1 MTKRSLVSTV
11 VLGIVTLAAGPGLAD
26 VAQSPSMQHRG
37 DYLPWRGGGFGGYA
51 VSGPASSQQ
60 QPQVYDI
67 APAVAQAA
75 FSGAEYDN
83 RWVGLQ
89 VMLER
94 ARSDFYLSADYLA
107 ARKEVAEAQRAYD
120 SAADGVLSRLA
131 NDKNY
136 RDLIEQRTEEQ
147 IALKSTGVGSGL
159 RNAVAA
165 EKLRYGSMVSRMEA
179 FALANDSGVQDAR
192 KRLVA
197 AQEAM
202 TLKGEQFESQLFRQP
217 EVAGARESME
227 EARANK
233 AGAEGY
239 LRGAVI
245 TRADQIDV
253 NAQMYGGNSILI
265 GCWNPYYRGYFGFG
279 GY

>member
-1 MTKRSLVSTV
+1 
-11 VLGIVTLAAGPGLAD
+11 
-26 VAQSPSMQHRG
+26 
-37 DYLPWRGGGFGGYA
+37 
-51 VSGPASSQQ
+51 
-60 QPQVYDI
+60 
-67 APAVAQAA
+67 
-75 FSGAEYDN
+75 
-83 RWVGLQ
+83 
-89 VMLER
+89 MLER
-94 ARSDFYLSADYLA
+94 ARGDFYISADYLA
-107 ARKEVAEAQRAYD
+107 ARKEVADAQRVYD
-120 SAADGVLSRLA
+120 SATDSVLARLA

-165 EKLRYGSMVSRMEA
+165 EKLRYGTMVSRMEA

-192 KRLVA
+192 KRLVT

-227 EARANK
+227 AARANK

-245 TRADQIDV
+245 TRADQIDI

-265 GCWNPYYRGYFGFG
+265 SPWNPYYRGYFGFG
-279 GY
+279 AY